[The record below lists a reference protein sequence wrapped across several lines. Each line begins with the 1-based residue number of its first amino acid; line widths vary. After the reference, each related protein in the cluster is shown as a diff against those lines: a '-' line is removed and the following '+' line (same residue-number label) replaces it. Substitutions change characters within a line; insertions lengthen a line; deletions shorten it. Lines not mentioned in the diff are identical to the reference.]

1 MIIRFRSVDD
11 VESFLSI
18 TQNIR
23 GDVIIGEG
31 NIQVDGKSPM
41 GVMGLDLNKEYP
53 VFLHEKD
60 DSNESTDFIKKI
72 TELGITI

>member
-11 VESFLSI
+11 VENFLNI
-18 TQNIR
+18 TQKIR

-60 DSNESTDFIKKI
+60 NVKELGDFIKSI
-72 TELGITI
+72 TQLGIVI

>member
-1 MIIRFRSVDD
+1 MTIKFKSVDD
-11 VESFLSI
+11 VEAFLNI
-18 TQNIR
+18 TQKIR

-60 DSNESTDFIKKI
+60 NVKELGDFIKDI
-72 TELGITI
+72 TKLGIVI

>member
-1 MIIRFRSVDD
+1 MIIKFRSVDD

-60 DSNESTDFIKKI
+60 NVKELGDFIKSI
-72 TELGITI
+72 TQLGIVI